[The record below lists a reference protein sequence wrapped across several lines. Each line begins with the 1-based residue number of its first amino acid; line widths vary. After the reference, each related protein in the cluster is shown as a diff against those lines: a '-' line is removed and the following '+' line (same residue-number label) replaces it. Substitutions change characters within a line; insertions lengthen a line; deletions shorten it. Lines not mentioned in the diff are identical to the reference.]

1 MASSLDGI
9 VFNPKK
15 RLLTAPYLKIENIK
29 NEYYGITMLGLFYKF
44 KNNFKNYELRKKWLL
59 DSKTTHSD
67 LMVDKNILYLV
78 YTRIGDKPESILY
91 WAININLNNWN
102 DWKAGSEK
110 NTINP

>member
-44 KNNFKNYELRKKWLL
+44 KNNFKNYEARK
-59 DSKTTHSD
+59 
-67 LMVDKNILYLV
+67 NGYL
-78 YTRIGDKPESILY
+78 TLKQRIQ
-91 WAININLNNWN
+91 
-102 DWKAGSEK
+102 
-110 NTINP
+110 T